1 MQDAEVRRRLA
12 PFRIGI
18 AGCGGLGSNCAV
30 ALARAGIGH
39 LILVDFDVVDLS
51 NLNRQYYFRDQ
62 IGLPKTEALTENI
75 RRIDPTVQIWGHN
88 LTITSE
94 NIPKLFSG
102 CDVVVEAFDRAD
114 QKLMLIETM
123 VDLFPHIPLVSGSG
137 MAGYGRTDLLRC
149 ERHGTL
155 YVCGDQQTE
164 VSEELSP
171 LAPRV
176 GIVSNMQANAVLE
189 ILLGEQDSLKNF

>member
-1 MQDAEVRRRLA
+1 
-12 PFRIGI
+12 
-18 AGCGGLGSNCAV
+18 
-30 ALARAGIGH
+30 
-39 LILVDFDVVDLS
+39 VV
-51 NLNRQYYFRDQ
+51 
-62 IGLPKTEALTENI
+62 
-75 RRIDPTVQIWGHN
+75 
-88 LTITSE
+88 ITPV
-94 NIPKLFSG
+94 NIPELFGG

-123 VDLFPHIPLVSGSG
+123 LEIFPHTPLVTGSG
-137 MAGYGRTDLLRC
+137 MAGWGQTQLLRC
-149 ERHGTL
+149 EQHGTL

-189 ILLGEQDSLKNF
+189 ILLGEQDSLKIIF